1 MWPWGHAAAGYLL
14 YSLARRSQAH
24 RPTDTALLALAV
36 GTQFPDLVDKPLAWS
51 LGVLPGGRTLAH
63 SLLTFTVLAGAV
75 HYATRRYGGR
85 QAGGAFLF
93 GTFVHVLTDGVYSAV
108 ALQFADLSY
117 LLWPLFPTPEYETAQ
132 SFLAHF
138 AKLSLTSTVT
148 FEFVLVGLAAAL
160 WWADGRPGLALLR
173 AKGRRWLARLAALG
187 P

>member
-14 YSLARRSQAH
+14 YSIAVRALGR

-63 SLLTFTVLAGAV
+63 SLLTFAVLAVAV

-108 ALQFADLSY
+108 ALQFTDLTY
-117 LLWPLFPTPEYETAQ
+117 LFWPVLPMPAYETEQ

-148 FEFVLVGLAAAL
+148 IEFVLVGLAAAL
-160 WWADGRPGLALLR
+160 WWADGRPGLTLLR
-173 AKGRRWLARLAALG
+173 ATGRRWLARLGAIE